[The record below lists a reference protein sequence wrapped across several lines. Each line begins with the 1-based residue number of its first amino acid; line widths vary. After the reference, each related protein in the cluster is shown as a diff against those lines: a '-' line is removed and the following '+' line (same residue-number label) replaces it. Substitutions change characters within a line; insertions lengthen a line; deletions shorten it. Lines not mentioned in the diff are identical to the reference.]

1 MSALI
6 RQRAARC
13 ASPAFSLS
21 ARRFPPTFLWLLLFS
36 AFPKALRYQ
45 RLINSRSDGG
55 RRRNANLFICLF
67 STLHS
72 PKCTMLMIYPILT
85 LTESKPTS
93 GWLTL
98 WAVAVELLSVHRCDW
113 MPPLLCTHWS
123 LRIIPELIAL
133 LFCSSTDEQFRW
145 NAQGKNTHA
154 HMGTHVITHVTIGF
168 VCLSVFVKWKPSSLW
183 QGASW
188 LRICA
193 AP

>member
-1 MSALI
+1 MKGVHICLRVCLCLHWSG
-6 RQRAARC
+6 
-13 ASPAFSLS
+13 S
-21 ARRFPPTFLWLLLFS
+21 ARLDVRLRPSLFPPVDFLPPSCGFS
-36 AFPKALRYQ
+36 SSLVFPKALRYQ

-55 RRRNANLFICLF
+55 RRRNANLCICLF
-67 STLHS
+67 LTLQGT
-72 PKCTMLMIYPILT
+72 KCTMLIIYPILT

-145 NAQGKNTHA
+145 NAQGKRTHA
-154 HMGTHVITHVTIGF
+154 HT
-168 VCLSVFVKWKPSSLW
+168 
-183 QGASW
+183 
-188 LRICA
+188 
-193 AP
+193 

>member
-36 AFPKALRYQ
+36 GFSEALRYQ

-55 RRRNANLFICLF
+55 RRRNANLCICLF
-67 STLHS
+67 LTLQGT
-72 PKCTMLMIYPILT
+72 KCTMLIIYPILT

-145 NAQGKNTHA
+145 NAQGKRTH
-154 HMGTHVITHVTIGF
+154 THTWNACYYTRNNWFCVSFLLRSDKGLLG
-168 VCLSVFVKWKPSSLW
+168 C
-183 QGASW
+183 AS
-188 LRICA
+188 
-193 AP
+193 APQLKSRDYY